1 MCQTKKVRRSTPGQV
16 WSEALMEVQ
25 MKLLTLMF
33 SAVLVPVCLTMLPA
47 TTAQAGMI
55 GTDEAV
61 STQQQTGDRARIDAF
76 LSRAEVQDQ
85 MRAMG
90 VDAATARA
98 RAKAL
103 TNEEAAQLA
112 QKMSVA
118 PAGGNISSTDF
129 IIILLVIILVAIL
142 L

>member
-1 MCQTKKVRRSTPGQV
+1 
-16 WSEALMEVQ
+16 
-25 MKLLTLMF
+25 MKLVTLMF
-33 SAVLVPVCLTMLPA
+33 SAVLVFLSLTLVPI

-61 STQQQTGDRARIDAF
+61 STQQQSGDRARIDAF
-76 LSRAEVQDQ
+76 LSKSEVQDQ

-90 VDAATARA
+90 VDVATARA
-98 RAKAL
+98 RVQAL

-112 QKMSVA
+112 QKMNVV

>member
-1 MCQTKKVRRSTPGQV
+1 
-16 WSEALMEVQ
+16 
-25 MKLLTLMF
+25 MKLFTLMF
-33 SAVLVPVCLTMLPA
+33 SAFLVSLCLAVVPV

-61 STQQQTGDRARIDAF
+61 SAQPQSTDHARIDAF
-76 LSRAEVQDQ
+76 LSKSEVQDQ

-98 RAKAL
+98 RAQAL
-103 TNEEAAQLA
+103 TSAEAAQLA
-112 QKMSVA
+112 QKMDSV
-118 PAGGNISSTDF
+118 PTGGNISTTDF

>member
-1 MCQTKKVRRSTPGQV
+1 
-16 WSEALMEVQ
+16 MEVQ
-25 MKLLTLMF
+25 MKLFTLMF
-33 SAVLVPVCLTMLPA
+33 SAVFMFLCLTLVPA

-61 STQQQTGDRARIDAF
+61 STQQQSGDRARIDAF
-76 LSRAEVQDQ
+76 LSKPEVQDQ

-98 RAKAL
+98 RAQAL

-112 QKMSVA
+112 QKMDAV
-118 PAGGNISSTDF
+118 PAGGNISTTDF

>member
-1 MCQTKKVRRSTPGQV
+1 
-16 WSEALMEVQ
+16 
-25 MKLLTLMF
+25 MKLFALIF
-33 SAVLVPVCLTMLPA
+33 STVLLFVCLGLVPV

-55 GTDEAV
+55 GTDEAIA
-61 STQQQTGDRARIDAF
+61 TQQQSGDHDRIDAF
-76 LSRAEVQDQ
+76 LSQSEVQDQ

-90 VDAATARA
+90 VDAATART
-98 RAKAL
+98 RAQAL
-103 TNEEAAQLA
+103 THEEAAQLA
-112 QKMSVA
+112 QKMNAA

>member
-1 MCQTKKVRRSTPGQV
+1 
-16 WSEALMEVQ
+16 

-33 SAVLVPVCLTMLPA
+33 SAILMLACLSLA
-47 TTAQAGMI
+47 SVTTAQAGMI
-55 GTDEAV
+55 GTDEAASV
-61 STQQQTGDRARIDAF
+61 QQQSNDHARIDAF
-76 LSRAEVQDQ
+76 LSKSAVQDE

-98 RAKAL
+98 RVQAL
-103 TNEEAAQLA
+103 TPAEAAQLA
-112 QKMSVA
+112 QKIDA
-118 PAGGNISSTDF
+118 LPAGGNISTTDF

>member
-1 MCQTKKVRRSTPGQV
+1 
-16 WSEALMEVQ
+16 
-25 MKLLTLMF
+25 MKFVTLMF
-33 SAVLVPVCLTMLPA
+33 SAVLMFLCLSLVPV

-61 STQQQTGDRARIDAF
+61 STQQQSNDRAKLDAF
-76 LSRAEVQDQ
+76 LTQSKVQDE

-98 RAKAL
+98 RVKAL
-103 TNEEAAQLA
+103 TNEEAAQIV
-112 QKMSVA
+112 QKMASV
-118 PAGGNISSTDF
+118 PAGGNLSTTDF
-129 IIILLVIILVAIL
+129 ILILLLIILVAIL

>member
-1 MCQTKKVRRSTPGQV
+1 
-16 WSEALMEVQ
+16 
-25 MKLLTLMF
+25 MKHFTLMF
-33 SAVLVPVCLTMLPA
+33 SAVLMLLCLALVP
-47 TTAQAGMI
+47 TTSAQAGMI

-61 STQQQTGDRARIDAF
+61 SAQQQSGDRAKIDAF
-76 LSRAEVQDQ
+76 LSKSEVQEQ

-90 VDAATARA
+90 VDAATART
-98 RAKAL
+98 RALAL
-103 TNEEAAQLA
+103 TNEETAQLV
-112 QKMSVA
+112 QKMDAV

>member
-1 MCQTKKVRRSTPGQV
+1 
-16 WSEALMEVQ
+16 
-25 MKLLTLMF
+25 MKLVTLMF
-33 SAVLVPVCLTMLPA
+33 SAVLMFLFLTLVPA

-61 STQQQTGDRARIDAF
+61 SAQQQSGDRARIDAF
-76 LSRAEVQDQ
+76 LSKSEVQDQ

-90 VDAATARA
+90 VDIATARA
-98 RAKAL
+98 RVQAL

-112 QKMSVA
+112 QKMNVA

>member
-1 MCQTKKVRRSTPGQV
+1 
-16 WSEALMEVQ
+16 
-25 MKLLTLMF
+25 MKLFTLMF
-33 SAVLVPVCLTMLPA
+33 SAVLVFLCLTVVPA
-47 TTAQAGMI
+47 STAQAGMI

-61 STQQQTGDRARIDAF
+61 SAQQQSSDRARIDAF
-76 LSRAEVQDQ
+76 LSKSDVQEQ

-98 RAKAL
+98 RAQAL

-112 QKMSVA
+112 QKMDAV
-118 PAGGNISSTDF
+118 PTGGNISSTDF